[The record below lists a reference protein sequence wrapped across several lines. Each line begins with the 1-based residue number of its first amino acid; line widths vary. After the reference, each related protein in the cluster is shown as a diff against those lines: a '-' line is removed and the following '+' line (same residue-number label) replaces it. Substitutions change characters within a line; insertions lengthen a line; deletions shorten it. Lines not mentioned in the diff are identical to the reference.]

1 MEFLLC
7 SMTSL
12 REVTQG
18 LHNHVWIFILIRMLP
33 IVSIAVLLFLFKTT
47 LVPFFLSS
55 FLFPFFFLSQ
65 DFLRT
70 RNGNDQDRCIDTYF
84 SRKNFQP
91 KVNSKHCTLLQE
103 MD

>member
-1 MEFLLC
+1 M
-7 SMTSL
+7 MSL

-55 FLFPFFFLSQ
+55 FSFSFFGH
-65 DFLRT
+65 RT
-70 RNGNDQDRCIDTYF
+70 FCG
-84 SRKNFQP
+84 
-91 KVNSKHCTLLQE
+91 QE
-103 MD
+103 MEMIKIGT

>member
-1 MEFLLC
+1 
-7 SMTSL
+7 MTSL

-18 LHNHVWIFILIRMLP
+18 LHNHVWIFILICMLP

-55 FLFPFFFLSQ
+55 FLFPFPFFLSQ

-91 KVNSKHCTLLQE
+91 KVNSEHCTLLQE

>member
-12 REVTQG
+12 VEVTQG
-18 LHNHVWIFILIRMLP
+18 LHNPLWIFILIRMLP

-55 FLFPFFFLSQ
+55 FLFPFLFFCH
-65 DFLRT
+65 RT
-70 RNGNDQDRCIDTYF
+70 FCG
-84 SRKNFQP
+84 
-91 KVNSKHCTLLQE
+91 QE
-103 MD
+103 MEMIRIGA